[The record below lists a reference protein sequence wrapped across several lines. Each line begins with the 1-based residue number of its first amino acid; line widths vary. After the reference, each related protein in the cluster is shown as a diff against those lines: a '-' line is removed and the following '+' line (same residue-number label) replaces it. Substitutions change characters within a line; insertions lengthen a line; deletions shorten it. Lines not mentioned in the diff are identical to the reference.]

1 MTIEVNDVDEAPE
14 LDGDSTASFAENGT
28 GPVATYTAT
37 DPEEK
42 DIRWSLTTGGDA
54 DDFTIVGGV
63 LRFGSPPNFE
73 IDQGT
78 GSGDNEYVVTVEA
91 SAGASDTADIQTET
105 HEVTVTVTDEEEPGS
120 VMLSTLQP
128 QVGEPVT
135 ATLTDGDTITAST
148 VNWQWLR
155 GSTPINGSA
164 SSGVAT
170 ATYTPVDGDVG
181 NRLRARATYDDS
193 EGDDKTA
200 QEDSARPTRRAPSP
214 IPPPYSLTRIPV
226 RQANRRI
233 RGVR

>member
-1 MTIEVNDVDEAPE
+1 MDEAPE

-120 VMLSTLQP
+120 VMAFDAAAA
-128 QVGEPVT
+128 GW
-135 ATLTDGDTITAST
+135 GAS
-148 VNWQWLR
+148 
-155 GSTPINGSA
+155 
-164 SSGVAT
+164 
-170 ATYTPVDGDVG
+170 
-181 NRLRARATYDDS
+181 NRY
-193 EGDDKTA
+193 
-200 QEDSARPTRRAPSP
+200 
-214 IPPPYSLTRIPV
+214 
-226 RQANRRI
+226 ANRWRHHYRKYSQLAVAPGKHPDQRVGI
-233 RGVR
+233 LRSGDGHLHPCRWGRGQSSTGKGDLR